1 MAEQKHPEHTAKHTD
16 APATAKRAATHAPTP
31 PKTNQQ
37 TEPHTPNTIEDTKG
51 ITVKKTEDMPE
62 WYSQVCVKAKVADY
76 SPIKGCMVIR
86 PLGYSLWQA
95 IMDEFNRLLKEDGVQ
110 NAYFPLFIPES
121 FFARE
126 AEHAEGFKPEVAWVQ
141 NKDDEG
147 GKERFA
153 IRPTSETIMY
163 DSYGR
168 WIRSWRD
175 LPLKINQWCNIVRW
189 EVQDVKLFLRS
200 REFLWQEGHC
210 VYETAE
216 ECHKETLHYLER
228 YRQIAE
234 ELLAIPVILGQKTE
248 REKFAG
254 AIRTYGIESLMPD
267 GKALQMG
274 TSHDLSQGFAKAF
287 DISFQGRTGEQQL
300 PWQNS
305 WGISTRLV
313 GALILM
319 HGDDKGLVL
328 PPRVAPNKVAV
339 VPIIFEK
346 EKEAII
352 KAVEDVGALL
362 KEFSPIVD
370 TRDEYTS
377 GWKFN
382 EYELHGIP
390 LRIEVGPKDIA
401 KQQAVIVRRDTGAKE
416 FVPLAGLRDRV
427 AALLDDIQA
436 NLRATAKT
444 HIEADIV
451 HAETFAAFE
460 HAIQARKMVFAPHCG
475 DQDCEFVIKEKTAAT
490 ARCIPLSRE
499 QQEIHQ
505 AKEEQ
510 KRYAEPAKGATCI
523 HCGKPAKY
531 NAYFARAY

>member
-1 MAEQKHPEHTAKHTD
+1 MAKEQVD
-16 APATAKRAATHAPTP
+16 
-31 PKTNQQ
+31 
-37 TEPHTPNTIEDTKG
+37 DTKG
-51 ITVKKTEDMPE
+51 ITVKKAEDMPE

-86 PLGYSLWQA
+86 PLGYALWQS
-95 IMDEFNRLLKEDGVQ
+95 IMDEFNRMLKEDGVQ

-121 FFARE
+121 FFQRE
-126 AEHAEGFKPEVAWVQ
+126 AEHAEGFRPEVAWVQ
-141 NKDDEG
+141 NKDDAE
-147 GKERFA
+147 GKERLA

-163 DSYGR
+163 DSYSR
-168 WIRSWRD
+168 WVRSWRD

-216 ECHKETLHYLER
+216 ECHTETLHYLER

-234 ELLAIPVILGQKTE
+234 ELLAIPVIMGQKTE
-248 REKFAG
+248 KEKFAG
-254 AIRTYGIESLMPD
+254 AIRTYSIETLMPD
-267 GKALQMG
+267 GKALQLG

-287 DISFQGRTGEQQL
+287 NISFQGRSGEQQL

-305 WGISTRLV
+305 WGISTRMI
-313 GALILM
+313 GALILT

-328 PPRVAPNKVAV
+328 PPSIAPNKVAV

-346 EKEAII
+346 EKEAIV
-352 KAVEDVGALL
+352 KAAEKAGELL
-362 KEFSPIVD
+362 KEFSPILD

-382 EYELHGIP
+382 EYELRGVP
-390 LRIEVGPKDIA
+390 LRVEVGPKDIA
-401 KQQAVIVRRDTGAKE
+401 KHQAVVIRRDTGAKE
-416 FVPLAGLRDRV
+416 PVPLAQLRHRVKELLAEIQQGLYDK
-427 AALLDDIQA
+427 
-436 NLRATAKT
+436 AKGR
-444 HIEADIV
+444 IEADIV
-451 HAETFAAFE
+451 DVKSFAEFE
-460 HAIQARKMVFAPHCG
+460 EAIQARKTAFAPHCG
-475 DQDCEFVIKEKTAAT
+475 DDECEFVIKEKTAAT

-499 QQEIHQ
+499 QHEVRQ
-505 AKEEQ
+505 AKEEA
-510 KRYAEPAKGATCI
+510 KRHAEPAKGVKCI
-523 HCGKPAKY
+523 HCEKPAKY

>member
-1 MAEQKHPEHTAKHTD
+1 MAKEQVD
-16 APATAKRAATHAPTP
+16 
-31 PKTNQQ
+31 
-37 TEPHTPNTIEDTKG
+37 DTKG
-51 ITVKKTEDMPE
+51 ITVKKAEDMPE

-86 PLGYSLWQA
+86 PLGYALWQS
-95 IMDEFNRLLKEDGVQ
+95 IMDEFNRMLKEDGVQ

-121 FFARE
+121 FFQRE
-126 AEHAEGFKPEVAWVQ
+126 AEHAEGFRPEVAWVQ
-141 NKDDEG
+141 NKDDAE

-163 DSYGR
+163 DSYSR
-168 WIRSWRD
+168 WVRSWRD

-248 REKFAG
+248 RERFAG
-254 AIRTYGIESLMPD
+254 AIQTYSVETLMPD
-267 GKALQMG
+267 GKALQLG

-287 DISFQGRTGEQQL
+287 DISFQGRSGEQQL

-305 WGISTRLV
+305 WGISTRMV
-313 GALILM
+313 GALILT

-328 PPRVAPNKVAV
+328 PPRIAPNKVAV

-346 EKEAII
+346 EKEAIV
-352 KAVEDVGALL
+352 KEAEKVGELL
-362 KEFSPIVD
+362 TEFNPLVD

-382 EYELHGIP
+382 EYELRGVP
-390 LRIEVGPKDIA
+390 LRVEVGPKDIA
-401 KQQAVIVRRDTGAKE
+401 KQQAVVIRRDTGAKE
-416 FVPLAGLRDRV
+416 PVPLAQLRHRVKVLLDEIQRSLYDQAKARTEASIV
-427 AALLDDIQA
+427 AAPDF
-436 NLRATAKT
+436 K
-444 HIEADIV
+444 
-451 HAETFAAFE
+451 AFE
-460 HAIQARKMVFAPHCG
+460 QAIAKRKTVFASHCG
-475 DQDCEFVIKEKTAAT
+475 DEECEFVIKEKTAAT
-490 ARCIPLSRE
+490 ARCVPLSRE
-499 QQEIHQ
+499 QHEVHQ
-505 AKEEQ
+505 AKEEA
-510 KRYAEPAKGATCI
+510 KRHAEPAKGAACV

>member
-1 MAEQKHPEHTAKHTD
+1 MTGKNDAK
-16 APATAKRAATHAPTP
+16 PATAAKEETTRSKKSSPVA
-31 PKTNQQ
+31 PKTERNGGNNGLQ
-37 TEPHTPNTIEDTKG
+37 NADTKG
-51 ITVKKTEDMPE
+51 ITVKKAEDMPE
-62 WYSQVCVKAKVADY
+62 WYSQVCVKAQVADY

-86 PLGYSLWQA
+86 PLGYALWQG
-95 IMDEFNRLLKEDGVQ
+95 IMDAFNAKLKQDKVQ

-121 FFARE
+121 FFSRE

-141 NKDDEG
+141 NKDDE
-147 GKERFA
+147 KSNERLA

-168 WIRSWRD
+168 WVRSWRD
-175 LPLKINQWCNIVRW
+175 LPLRINQWCNIVRW

-228 YRQIAE
+228 YRQVAE

-254 AIRTYGIESLMPD
+254 AIRTYTIESLMPD

-287 DISFQGRTGEQQL
+287 SISFQGRDGEQQL

-305 WGISTRLV
+305 WGISTRMI
-313 GALILM
+313 GALILT

-328 PPRVAPNKVAV
+328 PPRVAPHKVAV

-346 EKEAII
+346 EKDAILL
-352 KAVEDVGALL
+352 AAERVGRLL
-362 KEFSPIVD
+362 VRFEPIVD

-382 EYELHGIP
+382 EYELKGIP
-390 LRIEVGPKDIA
+390 LRVEIGPKDIA
-401 KQQAVIVRRDTGAKE
+401 KGQAVVVRRDTGAKE
-416 FVPLAGLRDRV
+416 SVPLGELDGRV
-427 AALLDDIQA
+427 ADLLEEIQQG
-436 NLRATAKT
+436 LFERAKERSAK
-444 HIEADIV
+444 DIV
-451 HAETFAAFE
+451 AATEFASFERAIQERKMLFAA
-460 HAIQARKMVFAPHCG
+460 HCG
-475 DQDCEFVIKEKTAAT
+475 DEDCEFVIKEKTAAT
-490 ARCIPLSRE
+490 ARCIPFG
-499 QQEIHQ
+499 
-505 AKEEQ
+505 K
-510 KRYAEPAKGATCI
+510 KPAPGAACV
-523 HCGKPAKY
+523 HCGKPARY
-531 NAYFARAY
+531 AAYFARAY

>member
-1 MAEQKHPEHTAKHTD
+1 MAQPKHAD
-16 APATAKRAATHAPTP
+16 RAAKAKQDTGSDRQQAPVP
-31 PKTNQQ
+31 PEAGQKD
-37 TEPHTPNTIEDTKG
+37 ESRAPIADTKG
-51 ITVKKTEDMPE
+51 ITVKKAEDMPE
-62 WYSQVCVKAKVADY
+62 WYSQVCVKAQVADY

-95 IMDEFNRLLKEDGVQ
+95 IQDRFNAMLREDKVE
-110 NAYFPLFIPES
+110 NAYFPLFIPEG
-121 FFARE
+121 FFQRE
-126 AEHAEGFKPEVAWVQ
+126 AEHAEGFRPEVAWVES
-141 NKDDEG
+141 KDDKG
-147 GKERFA
+147 ERFA

-175 LPLKINQWCNIVRW
+175 LPLRINQWCNIVRW

-216 ECHKETLHYLER
+216 ECHEETLHYLER
-228 YRQIAE
+228 YRQVAE
-234 ELLAIPVILGQKTE
+234 DLLAIPVIIGRKTE

-254 AIRTYGIESLMPD
+254 AIRTYTIESLMPD
-267 GKALQMG
+267 GKALQLG

-305 WGISTRLV
+305 WGISTRMV
-313 GALILM
+313 GALILA

-328 PPRVAPNKVAV
+328 PPRIAPHKVAV

-346 EKEAII
+346 EKAS
-352 KAVEDVGALL
+352 VVGAAEKVGKLL
-362 KEFSPIVD
+362 AAFDPIVD

-382 EYELHGIP
+382 QYELQGVP
-390 LRIEVGPKDIA
+390 LRVEVGPKDIA
-401 KQQAVIVRRDTGAKE
+401 KEQAVVVRRDTGKKEAVPIADLTARVAQLLEEIHGELFARAKARIAQATVTAKE
-416 FVPLAGLRDRV
+416 FADF
-427 AALLDDIQA
+427 
-436 NLRATAKT
+436 
-444 HIEADIV
+444 EA
-451 HAETFAAFE
+451 
-460 HAIQARKMVFAPHCG
+460 AIQARRMVFAPHCG
-475 DQDCEFVIKEKTAAT
+475 EEDCEFVIKEKTAAT
-490 ARCIPLSRE
+490 ARCIPFG
-499 QQEIHQ
+499 
-505 AKEEQ
+505 KE
-510 KRYAEPAKGATCI
+510 KPGVGALCV
-523 HCGKPAKY
+523 HCRKPAKH

>member
-1 MAEQKHPEHTAKHTD
+1 MAKDEKQAGKGSQQN
-16 APATAKRAATHAPTP
+16 PALRPQA
-31 PKTNQQ
+31 
-37 TEPHTPNTIEDTKG
+37 EDTKG
-51 ITVKKTEDMPE
+51 ITVKKAEDMPE
-62 WYSQVCVKAKVADY
+62 WYTQACLKAQVADY
-76 SPIKGCMVIR
+76 SPVKGCMVIR
-86 PLGYSLWQA
+86 PLGYALWQS
-95 IMDEFNRLLKEDGVQ
+95 IQDKFNGMLKEDKVQ

-141 NKDDEG
+141 NKDDSE

-175 LPLKINQWCNIVRW
+175 LPLRINQWCNIVRW

-210 VYETAE
+210 VYETAD
-216 ECHKETLHYLER
+216 ECHRETLHYLER
-228 YRQIAE
+228 YRQVAE
-234 ELLAIPVILGQKTE
+234 ELLAVPVILGQKTE

-254 AIRTYGIESLMPD
+254 AIRTYSMESLMPD

-287 DISFQGRTGEQQL
+287 SIRFQGRTGEEQL

-305 WGISTRLV
+305 WGISTRMV
-313 GALILM
+313 GALILT

-328 PPRVAPNKVAV
+328 PPRIAPNKVAV

-352 KAVEDVGALL
+352 KETEKLGPLL
-362 KEFSPIVD
+362 KEFDPLVD

-382 EYELHGIP
+382 QYELQGIP
-390 LRIEVGPKDIA
+390 LRVELGPKDIA
-401 KQQAVIVRRDTGAKE
+401 KGQAVVVRRDTGAKE
-416 FVPLAGLRDRV
+416 FVPLERLRQRV
-427 AALLDDIQA
+427 GELLEEIQK
-436 NLRATAKT
+436 NLYTKAKER
-444 HIEADIV
+444 IENDIV
-451 HAETFAAFE
+451 VVHDFAAFE
-460 HAIQARKMVFAPHCG
+460 QAIQARKMVFAGHCG
-475 DQDCEFVIKEKTAAT
+475 EKDCEFVIKEKTAAT
-490 ARCIPLSRE
+490 ARNIPLDAIQHE
-499 QQEIHQ
+499 VHQ
-505 AKEEQ
+505 SKEES
-510 KRYAEPAKGATCI
+510 KRSAVPAKGAKCV
-523 HCGKPAKY
+523 HCSKPAKY